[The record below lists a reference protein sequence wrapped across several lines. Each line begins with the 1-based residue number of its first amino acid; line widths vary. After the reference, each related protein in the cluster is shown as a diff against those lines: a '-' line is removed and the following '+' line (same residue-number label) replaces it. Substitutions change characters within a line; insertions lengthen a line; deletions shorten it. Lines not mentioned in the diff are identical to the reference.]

1 MIQLNK
7 FFDKIYYIN
16 LQEDKNKKEYFEK
29 EIAKS
34 SFLQSHCHRYEAVVG
49 KYLDIRLVPD
59 TIVTTRAKND
69 IIAQKQKT
77 YGISLTYGALA
88 CALSHNLIYQECQNA
103 KKPFLVLEDDII
115 IDNTFDNDLVQLLEE
130 VTHNDIKYDILY
142 LGCNE
147 IPGFQKKIIN
157 DVISEA
163 RGLITGTYG
172 YIVSNTGAKKLL
184 ETIFPLYK
192 QIDSC
197 ISDNA
202 HKLKLFCSTKKLIHV
217 KTDFGSKTQLDAS
230 CKNVHSEIGP
240 YSEWYKLFQ

>member
-1 MIQLNK
+1 MELNK
-7 FFDKIYYIN
+7 FFEKVYYIN
-16 LQEDKNKKEYFEK
+16 LEEDKNKKEYFET
-29 EIAKS
+29 EISKS
-34 SFLQSHCHRYEAVVG
+34 RFLSTSCVRYEAVVG
-49 KYLDIRLVPD
+49 KYIDIRVIPE
-59 TIVTTRAKND
+59 TIITTRAKND
-69 IIAQKQKT
+69 VIAQKQKT

-88 CALSHNLIYQECQNA
+88 CALSHHLIYQECRSA
-103 KKPFLVLEDDII
+103 KKPYLVLEDDII
-115 IDNTFDNDLVQLLEE
+115 IEDTFDSDLINLLNEI
-130 VTHNDIKYDILY
+130 NQNNIKYDILY

-157 DVISEA
+157 DTISEA

-172 YIVSNTGAKKLL
+172 YILSNSGAQKLL

-202 HKLKLFCSTKKLIHV
+202 HKLKLFCSTKKLVHV
-217 KTDFGSKTQLDAS
+217 RMDFGSKTQLDAA
-230 CKNVHSEIGP
+230 CKNIHSEISP